1 MAVRKM
7 PAAGRPAK
15 PSGGKPAPVKKGKT
29 SGSVRNRAQL
39 DVPWNPLGA
48 VNGSDAAPKG
58 NVGRAPKK
66 QAKGK

>member
-7 PAAGRPAK
+7 PAAGRAPKA
-15 PSGGKPAPVKKGKT
+15 SGSKPAPVKKGKT

-48 VNGSDAAPKG
+48 VNGADGAPKG
-58 NVGRAPKK
+58 NTGRPPRKRG
-66 QAKGK
+66 KGK